1 MNTSRQVTGALAS
14 AALVCAALAGC
25 GSTVSGAGRGGL
37 CGQQSQVTRLVVVK
51 RGPLTAPGHCVPH
64 ATVTV
69 GDPTEA
75 RSVAEAACAL
85 PAMPSGAA
93 ACPMDTG
100 LIYRLMF
107 SAGGTKLAA
116 VTADRTGCQGVR
128 GLGQVRWTARSPAFW
143 RILSKAE
150 RRIPAAG
157 AAASRHAPDRGTISG
172 IFTAMGGLV
181 PGRGH
186 PVRAAPLPGR
196 ILNQDPR
203 ETRVRAL
210 AVQGPGRA

>member
-1 MNTSRQVTGALAS
+1 MRRTGMNTSRQVTGALAS

-25 GSTVSGAGRGGL
+25 GSTVSGAGGGGL

-51 RGPLTAPGHCVPH
+51 RGPLTAPGHSVPH

-128 GLGQVRWTARSPAFW
+128 GLGQVRWTARSPRSGGYSARPSGEFPQPGP
-143 RILSKAE
+143 L
-150 RRIPAAG
+150 PAAT
-157 AAASRHAPDRGTISG
+157 RQT
-172 IFTAMGGLV
+172 
-181 PGRGH
+181 
-186 PVRAAPLPGR
+186 AAPSAAPS
-196 ILNQDPR
+196 PR
-203 ETRVRAL
+203 WAAWYLGVVTRCKRPLSPA
-210 AVQGPGRA
+210 APSIKTQEKHGSEH